1 MTPPALLFA
10 AAALI
15 PAITSPSEGS
25 PQLSAAGA
33 LVVAMC
39 NGGSM
44 MLPLGSGA
52 PLPATAPCC
61 CAKGCRSDKRKRID
75 RKQ

>member
-1 MTPPALLFA
+1 MTPPTLLFA

-15 PAITSPSEGS
+15 PAMTAPAEGT

-33 LVVAMC
+33 LLVALC
-39 NGGSM
+39 NGGTM
-44 MLPLGSGA
+44 MLPLTPGSQ
-52 PLPATAPCC
+52 PPASSPC
-61 CAKGCRSDKRKRID
+61 CAKGCHGSDKRKRID